1 MAPAADTP
9 PARLIAHV
17 DMDAFYASVEQLDNA
32 ELRGKPVIVGGIG
45 NRGVVSAASYEAR
58 VFGVRSAMP
67 TYEARR
73 RCPQGVYIQVRMSR
87 YKEMSQRVFQVFES
101 FTPTIQGL
109 SLDEAFLNLTGAIGS
124 EDPLSLGRRI
134 KQAIREATGLTA
146 SVGLAPNKLV
156 AKIVSQQCKPNGLQ
170 HVRPEAIQSTLDPLP
185 VTALWGIGPRTGE
198 SLARAEIATIRDL
211 RLAPEAKLKALFGSQ
226 ALHFK
231 ALAEG
236 RDERPVDGSGG
247 ERSVSQE
254 TTFEW
259 DLSEL
264 RDLDP
269 ILRSL
274 TEELCRIL
282 RKNTLKPHTLVV
294 KFRETD
300 FSRHT
305 RQRRFTPAD
314 ASFDALYPI
323 ARALLAHWLEEHPHR
338 QLRLLG
344 VGARDFAGDE
354 QQDLFDESRARRQ
367 RLEAASD
374 AVRERF
380 GDDALRRGGVSL
392 DDDPDPA

>member
-1 MAPAADTP
+1 MARAESP

-17 DMDAFYASVEQLDNA
+17 DMDAFYASVEQLDDPRI
-32 ELRGKPVIVGGIG
+32 RGKPVIVGGIG
-45 NRGVVSAASYEAR
+45 NRGVVTAASYEAR

-67 TYEARR
+67 MYEARR
-73 RCPQGVYIQVRMSR
+73 RCPQGIYIQGRMSR
-87 YKEMSQRVFQVFES
+87 YREMSQQVFQMFQA
-101 FTPTIQGL
+101 FTPVIQGL
-109 SLDEAFLNLTGAIGS
+109 SLDEAFLDLSGAIGS
-124 EDPLSLGRRI
+124 EDPLALGARI
-134 KQAIREATGLTA
+134 KRAIREATGLTA

-156 AKIVSQQCKPNGLQ
+156 AKIVSQHCKPDGLQ
-170 HVRPEAIQSTLDPLP
+170 HVRAEDVQATLDPLP
-185 VTALWGIGPRTGE
+185 VTAMWGIGPRTGE
-198 SLARAEIATIRDL
+198 SLGKAKIVTIRDL
-211 RLAPEAKLKALFGSQ
+211 RLAPDAMLKALFGSQ

-254 TTFEW
+254 TTFER
-259 DLSEL
+259 DLTDL

-269 ILRSL
+269 ILRGL
-274 TEELCRIL
+274 TEDLCRIL
-282 RKNTLKPHTLVV
+282 RKHALKPHTVVV
-294 KFRETD
+294 KLREAD

-323 ARALLAHWLEEHPHR
+323 ARALLARWLEEHPHR

-354 QQDLFDESRARRQ
+354 QQDLFDENRVRRQ
-367 RLEAASD
+367 RLEAAAD

-380 GDDALRRGGVSL
+380 GGTALRRGGVSL
-392 DDDPDPA
+392 DDDLDPA

>member
-1 MAPAADTP
+1 MVCAADTP

-17 DMDAFYASVEQLDNA
+17 DMDAFYASVEQLDNPD
-32 ELRGKPVIVGGIG
+32 LKGKPVIVGGIG

-67 TYEARR
+67 MYEARH

-87 YKEMSQRVFQVFES
+87 YKEMSQQVFQVFAS

-109 SLDEAFLNLTGAIGS
+109 SLDEAFLDLTGAIGS
-124 EDPLSLGRRI
+124 ADPVSLGRRI
-134 KQAIREATGLTA
+134 KDSVRAATGLTA

-156 AKIVSQQCKPNGLQ
+156 AKIISQQCKPDGLQ
-170 HVRPEAIQSTLDPLP
+170 HVKQDEVQSTLDPLP
-185 VTALWGIGPRTGE
+185 VTAMWGIGPRTGE
-198 SLARAEIATIRDL
+198 SLAKAKITTIHDL

-226 ALHFK
+226 ALRFK

-236 RDERPVDGSGG
+236 RDERPVDDSGG

-254 TTFEW
+254 TTFEH
-259 DLSEL
+259 DLSDMK
-264 RDLDP
+264 DLDP
-269 ILRSL
+269 VLRVL
-274 TEELCRIL
+274 TEDLCRIL
-282 RKNTLKPHTLVV
+282 RKNALKPHTLVV
-294 KFRETD
+294 KLRETD

-323 ARALLAHWLEEHPHR
+323 ARTLLARWLEEHPHR

-354 QQDLFDESRARRQ
+354 QQDLFDESRARRE
-367 RLEAASD
+367 RLETASD

-380 GDDALRRGGVSL
+380 GNSALRRGGVSL
-392 DDDPDPA
+392 DDDTD